1 MSVDF
6 DLLIKMY
13 TNQKLDLVWK
23 KIDAFNTVN
32 RFLHLSNSRVLLLE
46 YYSMSDSWLGLRPHQ
61 LSSDRNL
68 KLTI

>member
-23 KIDAFNTVN
+23 KIDTFNTVN
-32 RFLHLSNSRVLLLE
+32 RFLHLSNSRVL
-46 YYSMSDSWLGLRPHQ
+46 
-61 LSSDRNL
+61 
-68 KLTI
+68 